1 MPKHHTKQRRRSGS
15 HTKHRRRTMRGGIGS
30 GAAGYGVASFGTFDQ
45 QMGKLNS
52 DMYAPSNNSTN
63 LWTGKSACGMSGGKK
78 SAKKRHG
85 KKHGGSGLTA
95 IAVPA
100 VLVATNQMYSR
111 KGRKHRKGKSF
122 RRRRSMRGGSFVA
135 ASAGMNSSLAHGANA
150 SFELPFGNASAGM
163 GIEAGMKTTGS
174 IAL

>member
-1 MPKHHTKQRRRSGS
+1 MPKHHTNHRKKSGS
-15 HTKHRRRTMRGGIGS
+15 HTKHRRRTMRGGSCAGAS
-30 GAAGYGVASFGTFDQ
+30 GCGVASFGTLDQ

-63 LWTGKSACGMSGGKK
+63 LWTGKSACGMTGGKK

-122 RRRRSMRGGSFVA
+122 RRRRSMRGGSVVA
-135 ASAGMNSSLAHGANA
+135 ASAALDSSMAHATQANL
-150 SFELPFGNASAGM
+150 ELPFGKAGANVGM
-163 GIEAGMKTTGS
+163 EAGVKTMGELN
-174 IAL
+174 I